1 MQVSLDIILAL
12 LGGGFVAV
20 PLAWY
25 FGGKQKNNTDSV
37 KAMSEMYTSFLNQ
50 YKDRMNEVV
59 AELEIVKKT
68 NYDIQKQF
76 NEQSLAYA
84 KEVEVS
90 QNWEKLHKELST
102 KYYELEKK
110 YNLLK
115 IDHDKLKKE
124 VHNGR

>member
-1 MQVSLDIILAL
+1 
-12 LGGGFVAV
+12 
-20 PLAWY
+20 
-25 FGGKQKNNTDSV
+25 
-37 KAMSEMYTSFLNQ
+37 
-50 YKDRMNEVV
+50 MNEVV

-76 NEQSLAYA
+76 NEQSLAYM
-84 KEVEVS
+84 KEVEIS

-115 IDHDKLKKE
+115 IDHDKPKKE

>member
-1 MQVSLDIILAL
+1 
-12 LGGGFVAV
+12 
-20 PLAWY
+20 
-25 FGGKQKNNTDSV
+25 V
-37 KAMSEMYTSFLNQ
+37 KCTHLLNQ
-50 YKDRMNEVV
+50 YKDRNEVV

-84 KEVEVS
+84 KEVEIS

-115 IDHDKLKKE
+115 IDHDKPRKKCTQWT
-124 VHNGR
+124 

>member
-1 MQVSLDIILAL
+1 MQVSLDIIVAL
-12 LGGGFVAV
+12 LGGSFVAV

-25 FGGKQKNNTDSV
+25 FGGRQKNNTDSV

-84 KEVEVS
+84 KEVEIS